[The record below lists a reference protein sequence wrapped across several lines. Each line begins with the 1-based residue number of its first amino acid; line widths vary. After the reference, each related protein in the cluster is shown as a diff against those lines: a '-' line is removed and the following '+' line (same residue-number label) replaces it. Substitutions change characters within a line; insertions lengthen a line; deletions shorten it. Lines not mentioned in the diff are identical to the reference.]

1 MYELMKNTFS
11 EQASHPPGRIS
22 GAPSVLVKVIE
33 PSRGWKSLNVKE
45 LWSYRELLSVLL
57 RRDIKVRYQ
66 QSVFG
71 VAWVLIRPLLS
82 MAIFTLV
89 FGIFARIPSDGYPYA
104 LFVFAGLVPWI
115 YFSTSV
121 LSAGNSLVDSAGLI
135 GKVYFPRLI
144 IPAAPV
150 AGGLL
155 DLCVSMAFL
164 LLLMPFF
171 GMPWTAN
178 LLALPLLVLGISLAA
193 LGVGTFISALNVAYR
208 DFGGIAGYAL
218 QVWMYATPIVYPESL
233 VPERWRFLL
242 LLNPMAPLVEGFRSA
257 FLGKAFDFRS
267 IGVSL
272 AISAA
277 LFLAGVAYF
286 GKVERRF
293 ADII

>member
-1 MYELMKNTFS
+1 MLD
-11 EQASHPPGRIS
+11 
-22 GAPSVLVKVIE
+22 L
-33 PSRGWKSLNVKE
+33 KE
-45 LWSYRELLSVLL
+45 LWAYRDLLMVLI

-71 VAWVLIRPLLS
+71 VAWVILRPVLS

-89 FGIFARIPSDGYPYA
+89 FGVFARIPSDGYPYP
-104 LFVFAGLVPWI
+104 LFVFAGLLPWI

-121 LSAGNSLVDSAGLI
+121 LSSGNSLVDSSGLI

-144 IPAAPV
+144 IPMAPV
-150 AGGLL
+150 AGGLI
-155 DLCVSMAFL
+155 DLFVSMGFL
-164 LLLMPFF
+164 FLLMPLF
-171 GMPWTAN
+171 GAAWTAK
-178 LLALPLLVLGISLAA
+178 LLAVPVLVLGVAVAA
-193 LGVGTFISALNVAYR
+193 LGVGTLVSALNVAYR

-233 VPERWRFLL
+233 VPDRWRFLL
-242 LLNPMAPLVEGFRSA
+242 LINPMAPLVEGFRSA
-257 FLGKAFDFRS
+257 FLGKPFQVPS

-272 AISAA
+272 AISAV
-277 LFLAGVAYF
+277 LFIAGVAYF